1 MLRCHFTHEVIFSSA
16 KSPLP
21 LFAKE
26 GFYSEFKT
34 GLKMEEE
41 QKKTVVHK
49 HYYFRWVVQLACI
62 FGAIKLMLHG
72 VNGWGWLLFVAV
84 CV

>member
-1 MLRCHFTHEVIFSSA
+1 
-16 KSPLP
+16 
-21 LFAKE
+21 
-26 GFYSEFKT
+26 
-34 GLKMEEE
+34 MEKE

-84 CV
+84 SV